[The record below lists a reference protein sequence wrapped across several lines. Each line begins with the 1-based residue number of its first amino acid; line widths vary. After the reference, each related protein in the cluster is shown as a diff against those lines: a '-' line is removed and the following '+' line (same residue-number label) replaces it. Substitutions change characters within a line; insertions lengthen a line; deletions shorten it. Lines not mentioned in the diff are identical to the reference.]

1 VYISSSKHGA
11 DIIRLSLFGAGLALL
26 ALTEVLSYLRIAA
39 QRSDA
44 EWVTHTHEVVEGI
57 GAVRAKI
64 LSAQYLRRTYSL
76 TGDPHH
82 REAMKATVPE
92 LHAAVAELARLTLN
106 PRQQERLRILVP
118 ILDRRIE
125 HLVRNA
131 EAPIDLAR
139 EPRIIHE
146 ADALTEDVSRAL
158 DEFESEERKILADR
172 EAAAKAS
179 ARATVAVSTVGG
191 GMGLVVLLMGLG
203 LFIRE
208 NRVRRR
214 AEAAVRGVNS
224 ELEAA
229 NREIASTAVKLHAF
243 FESSL
248 DLAAVADFDGYFKKV
263 NPSWERVLGW
273 SQAELLSHPWLD
285 FVHPDD
291 RANTIRE
298 AEKLAQGA
306 PVLHFENRYRCK
318 DGSYRWFS
326 WSVPAPAPGSTVL
339 YALARDVTELRAHQE
354 KLRALNA
361 KLEEA
366 NQELESFSYSV
377 SHDLRAPL
385 RHANG
390 FVELLEKHAGGALD
404 EKAKRYLLTISDAT
418 KKMGRLIDDLL
429 SFSRTGRS
437 EMRPVRVSMARL
449 AEEVW
454 VELGREAEGRR
465 IAWDLKPLPDA
476 TGDFML
482 LRQVWVN
489 LLSNAIKYTKNR
501 EDARVEVGSLSMN
514 GQGKVFYV
522 RDNGAG
528 FDMQYSDKLFG
539 VFQRLHGVQEFE
551 GTGIGLANVKRI
563 VTRHGGKIWAEGKV
577 GEGAAFYFTIP
588 LAGEERR

>member
-1 VYISSSKHGA
+1 MYISSSKRGA
-11 DIIRLSLFGAGLALL
+11 DVARLSLFGSGLVLL
-26 ALTEVLSYLRIAA
+26 VLTEILSHHRITA

-44 EWVTHTHEVVEGI
+44 EWVTHAHEVIEGI
-57 GAVRAKI
+57 DAVRARL
-64 LSAQYLRRTYSL
+64 LSAQFFRRTYSL
-76 TGDPHH
+76 TSEPRH
-82 REAMKATVPE
+82 REALKMAVPE
-92 LHAAVAELARLTLN
+92 IHAAAAKLQGLTRD
-106 PRQQERLRILVP
+106 PRQQERLRLLAP
-118 ILDRRIE
+118 LLDRRIE
-125 HLVRNA
+125 HMVRAIEN
-131 EAPIDLAR
+131 PIDLAR
-139 EPRIIHE
+139 EPQIIRE
-146 ADALTEDVSRAL
+146 ADALTLEVFRAL
-158 DEFESEERKILADR
+158 DEFESEERKILVDR
-172 EAAAKAS
+172 ETDAKVS
-179 ARATVAVSTVGG
+179 AQATVAVSTVGG
-191 GMGLVVLLMGLG
+191 GVGLAVLLLGLG

-208 NRVRRR
+208 NRVRRF
-214 AEAAVRGVNS
+214 AEEAVRRVNG

-229 NREIASTAVKLHAF
+229 NREIASTAAKVHAF

-248 DLAAVADFDGYFKKV
+248 DLAAVADMDGTFKKL

-273 SQAELLSHPWLD
+273 PQAELLSHPWLD

-291 RANTIRE
+291 RANTIGE

-318 DGSYRWFS
+318 NGSYRWLS
-326 WSVPAPAPGSTVL
+326 WSVPAPVPGSSTL
-339 YALARDVTELRAHQE
+339 YALARDVTELKAHEE

-366 NQELESFSYSV
+366 NQELEAFSYSV

-390 FVELLEKHAGGALD
+390 FVELLEKHAVGALD
-404 EKAKRYLLTISDAT
+404 GKARHYLHTISDAT
-418 KKMGRLIDDLL
+418 RKMGRLIDDLL
-429 SFSRTGRS
+429 AFSRTGRS
-437 EMRPVRVSMARL
+437 QMRPIRVSMARL
-449 AEEVW
+449 VEEVW
-454 VELGREAEGRR
+454 GELGTEAEGRR

-514 GQGKVFYV
+514 GQGTVFYV

-528 FDMQYSDKLFG
+528 FDMRYADKLFG
-539 VFQRLHGVQEFE
+539 VFQRLHGTQEFE
-551 GTGIGLANVKRI
+551 GTGIGLANAKRI

-577 GEGAAFYFTIP
+577 GEGATFSFTIP